1 MRDIDND
8 TDNKT
13 DNKKAKTGTTIT
25 ETLLEFVQ
33 TDNGTLVLRESHNK
47 DEVLVS
53 IDFSPKVKEMLGSD
67 TQYIGEAMIQAA
79 MAAVMQRQ
87 MSHYHANVFDEEPVH
102 YS

>member
-1 MRDIDND
+1 MSDIDKD

-53 IDFSPKVKEMLGSD
+53 IDFSPKVKEMLGGD